1 MHFEE
6 LWEKSE
12 KFYKSNDDT
21 IDNILNE
28 LILKIDLLK
37 VIESKGELLKE
48 EKEKAVSRLFG
59 EILLSLTN
67 LSLKEN
73 VDVFEALRNSLIIS
87 SRS

>member
-37 VIESKGELLKE
+37 VIESKSELLKE

-73 VDVFEALRNSLIIS
+73 VDVFEALKSALIQHIT
-87 SRS
+87 